1 MSEYRYYE
9 FVAVDRPLD
18 DRQRAQVREL
28 SSRARLTETTFV
40 DEYAEGDFPGDPVL
54 MVERYYDAHVYL
66 AHQGTRRFVLRL
78 PKHVL
83 AVDTV
88 EEYCLDGHVAAWT
101 SGGNLVLEL
110 TSEGVEDEED
120 VADRQPQSWLPALL
134 GIRAELAAGDL
145 RPLYLA
151 WLAGY
156 GTWERD
162 EWAFDRAHDDEPE
175 PPVPPGLTELTT
187 PQRELAG
194 FLRLDEDLLHVAAA
208 ASPPLASA
216 AHDPHALVS
225 WIAGLPVEEKDRLL
239 ARVAGDEAAVVRM
252 ELLHRFRGGSVDR
265 PLEANVR
272 TVADLL
278 DGAERYRAQ
287 REHREEIG
295 RTTEPEKV

>member
-18 DRQRAQVREL
+18 DRQQAEVRAL
-28 SSRARLTETTFV
+28 SSRAHLTDTAFV
-40 DEYAEGDFPGDPVL
+40 DEYEEGDFPGDPGL

-66 AHQGTRRFVLRL
+66 TNWGTRRFVLRL

-101 SGGNLVLEL
+101 SGGNLVLDL
-110 TSEGVEDEED
+110 TSEDEED
-120 VADRQPQSWLPALL
+120 AEGREPRGWLPLLL

-175 PPVPPGLTELTT
+175 PPVPPGLTELTV
-187 PQRELAG
+187 PQRGLAD
-194 FLRLDEDLLHVAAA
+194 FLRLDEDLLHVASA

-216 AHDPHALVS
+216 ADDPHALVS

-239 ARVAGDEAAVVRM
+239 VRVAGDEAAVVRM

-265 PLEANVR
+265 PIEAKVR

-278 DGAERYRAQ
+278 DGAGRYRTE
-287 REHREEIG
+287 REHREVGG
-295 RTTEPEKV
+295 RTAEPEKV

>member
-18 DRQRAQVREL
+18 DRQRAEVRAL
-28 SSRARLTETTFV
+28 SSRARLTDTAFV
-40 DEYAEGDFPGDPVL
+40 DEYEEGDFPGDPVR

-66 AHQGTRRFVLRL
+66 TNEGTRRFVLRL

-88 EEYCLDGHVAAWT
+88 EEYCLDGHMAAWT

-110 TSEGVEDEED
+110 TSEDEEDEED
-120 VADRQPQSWLPALL
+120 REPQGWLPAIL

-175 PPVPPGLTELTT
+175 PSVPPGLNELTT
-187 PQRELAG
+187 PQRELAD
-194 FLRLDEDLLHVAAA
+194 FLRLDEDLLHVAAS

-216 AHDPHALVS
+216 ADDPHALVS

-239 ARVAGDEAAVVRM
+239 VRVAGDEAAVVRM

-265 PLEANVR
+265 PIEAKVR

-278 DGAERYRAQ
+278 DGAGRYRTE
-287 REHREEIG
+287 REHREVG
-295 RTTEPEKV
+295 DRTAEPEKV

>member
-1 MSEYRYYE
+1 MSEYQYYE
-9 FVAVDRPLD
+9 FVAVERPLD
-18 DRQRAQVREL
+18 DRQQAEVREL
-28 SSRARLTETTFV
+28 SARARLTDTTFV
-40 DEYAEGDFPGDPVL
+40 DEYDGGDFPGDPAR
-54 MVERYYDAHVYL
+54 MVERYYDAHLYM
-66 AHQGTRRFVLRL
+66 ADWGARRFMLRL

-110 TSEGVEDEED
+110 ISEDEED
-120 VADRQPQSWLPALL
+120 AEEREPQGWLPALL
-134 GIRAELAAGDL
+134 GLRAELAAGDL

-175 PPVPPGLTELTT
+175 PPVPPGLNELTA
-187 PQRELAG
+187 PQRALVD

-208 ASPPLASA
+208 ASPPLTSA
-216 AHDPHALVS
+216 ADDPHALVS

-265 PLEANVR
+265 PVEANVR

-278 DGAERYRAQ
+278 DGAERHRAQ
-287 REHREEIG
+287 RERREGIG
-295 RTTEPEKV
+295 RAAEPEKV